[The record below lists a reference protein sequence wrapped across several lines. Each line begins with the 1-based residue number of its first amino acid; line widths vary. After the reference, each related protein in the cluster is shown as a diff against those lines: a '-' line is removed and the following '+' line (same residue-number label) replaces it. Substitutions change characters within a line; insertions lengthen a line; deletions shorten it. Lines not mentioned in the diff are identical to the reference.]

1 MTCTL
6 SVLSS
11 HEILLWQVGIFK
23 SGSVL
28 QSIIANANL
37 FSVFSSYKLVHFGDR
52 LLHTLS
58 LFKNV
63 WGKHSSVTGRSIPA
77 GRGRCLYLG
86 RKMVLTK
93 ERLYADT
100 YIFSNFFICFLCFFK
115 VLSNVS
121 CGDSRVLCKTTE

>member
-63 WGKHSSVTGRSIPA
+63 
-77 GRGRCLYLG
+77 
-86 RKMVLTK
+86 
-93 ERLYADT
+93 
-100 YIFSNFFICFLCFFK
+100 
-115 VLSNVS
+115 
-121 CGDSRVLCKTTE
+121 